1 MREDGIRDLPLDGE
15 GLAAAGLSANE
26 AHRARKE
33 SSVADDEVSRLL
45 GLAVVTAAG
54 LVQLLACERHLHGD
68 LAGRQVPEDVD
79 VVVAQGKNRVERL
92 ALPQVERLH
101 AQRVALG
108 DAHDLLDLPVE
119 LLQGRRIGV
128 DEARV
133 AEEPLVLVPEEVEEL
148 LGLLLRVAE
157 LRGQDGVVVA
167 LPHRGSLLVDD
178 LLVHPV
184 ELALHQGERIG
195 LSQGPGMDVDGQR
208 DREVDDVCDVVVFEH
223 RSEALDEQD
232 LAIDV
237 VHPECVR
244 PALGLEV
251 DEHGRDEVLGAQARL
266 VGQFVPVEGE
276 LAFRPELRLKC
287 AQALGAVEGVRLAP
301 DSREGLDAV
310 ALDARELWDCAV
322 DVGGADH
329 VGQVPVALEVGEALP
344 HLVVEDAV
352 VLLDVLG
359 GRFVALFEERP
370 LADLPVGNGHVCD
383 GELEAGVRAEV
394 VVQAR

>member
-1 MREDGIRDLPLDGE
+1 
-15 GLAAAGLSANE
+15 
-26 AHRARKE
+26 
-33 SSVADDEVSRLL
+33 
-45 GLAVVTAAG
+45 
-54 LVQLLACERHLHGD
+54 
-68 LAGRQVPEDVD
+68 
-79 VVVAQGKNRVERL
+79 
-92 ALPQVERLH
+92 
-101 AQRVALG
+101 
-108 DAHDLLDLPVE
+108 
-119 LLQGRRIGV
+119 
-128 DEARV
+128 
-133 AEEPLVLVPEEVEEL
+133 
-148 LGLLLRVAE
+148 
-157 LRGQDGVVVA
+157 
-167 LPHRGSLLVDD
+167 
-178 LLVHPV
+178 
-184 ELALHQGERIG
+184 
-195 LSQGPGMDVDGQR
+195 MDVDGQR
-208 DREVDDVCDVVVFEH
+208 DRKVDDVCDVVVFEH
-223 RSEALDEQD
+223 RSEALDKQD

-251 DEHGRDEVLGAQARL
+251 DEHRRDEVLGAQARF

-276 LAFRPELRLKC
+276 LAFRPELRLEC

-370 LADLPVGNGHVCD
+370 LADLPVGDGHVCD

-394 VVQAR
+394 VVEAR